1 MKNLRILVL
10 GSGVSG
16 LTTAMTILQS
26 TDHEV
31 TIWSRESD
39 GVFPSNSSDAFA
51 LWLPLREKSD
61 QRVEGWANYSLKVF
75 KAIAQIPD
83 SGVTM
88 MPIVLLQ
95 GTTDKPW
102 FASEYSMARKAEAG
116 EIADVYPAGWVL
128 DTAPVI
134 DPSGYLPWLRHN
146 VAREGGVFVKKEI
159 ENLESFPKDF
169 DVVINCTGL
178 GSSSLT
184 KDSSLRPARLQV
196 VTIKNEI
203 GFNRAIV
210 DEEGPNKPAY
220 VVPHGKFIKLGTVYD
235 EDNQSNE
242 ADDEATRDI
251 IKRCANMVPELK
263 LDAKNVISAKR
274 ILCGMRDQVR
284 MEPVQLADG
293 RTLIHNY
300 GHHRTGYI
308 TSHGI
313 AKEIARLFGG

>member
-31 TIWSRESD
+31 TIWSREAD
-39 GVFPSNSSDAFA
+39 GEFPSNSHDAFA
-51 LWLPLREKSD
+51 LWLPLREKAD

-75 KAIAQIPD
+75 KALAEVPN
-83 SGVTM
+83 SGVSM
-88 MPIVLLQ
+88 LPIYMLA
-95 GTTDKPW
+95 GTDEKPW
-102 FASEYSMARKAEAG
+102 FANEYAMVRRAEAD
-116 EIADVYPAGWVL
+116 EYADEYAAAWVL
-128 DTAPVI
+128 DKAPVI
-134 DPSGYLPWLRHN
+134 DPAGYLPWLRYN
-146 VAREGGVFVKKEI
+146 VAREGGKFEKKKI
-159 ENLESFPKDF
+159 ENLVDFPKEF
-169 DVVINCTGL
+169 DLVINCTGL
-178 GSSSLT
+178 GTLELST
-184 KDSSLRPARLQV
+184 DSELRPARLQV
-196 VTIKNEI
+196 ITIKNKTK
-203 GFNRAIV
+203 FDRAFV

-235 EDNQSNE
+235 EDNQSVE
-242 ADDEATRDI
+242 VDEKSTRDI
-251 IKRCANMVPELK
+251 LERCSRMVPEL
-263 LDAKNVISAKR
+263 NVTADDIVSARR
-274 ILCGMRDQVR
+274 ILCPMRNQVR
-284 MEPVQLADG
+284 MEPVQLKDG